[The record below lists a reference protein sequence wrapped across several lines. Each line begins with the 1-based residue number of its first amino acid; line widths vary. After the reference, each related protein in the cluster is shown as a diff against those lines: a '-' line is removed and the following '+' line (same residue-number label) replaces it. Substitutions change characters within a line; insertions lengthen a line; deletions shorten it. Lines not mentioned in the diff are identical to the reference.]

1 MSSLYFQNRL
11 TQKQLQSRQRERVE
25 DLRGAYF
32 RDTTAI
38 LHSYPFRRLKHKTQ
52 VFFAPKNDHICT
64 RIEHVMHVASI
75 SAAIC
80 RALDLDSDLAWAI
93 GFGHDLGHAPFGHV
107 GEEILSKIM
116 KKKGIGTKK
125 FCHEIYSLR
134 VVDSLARYG
143 AGLNLTYA
151 VRDGIINHCGEKHEQ
166 FLEPDFCFRDLSL
179 LVARDQNP
187 ATWEGC
193 VVRMSDKIA
202 YMGRD
207 MEDAKQLGIITS
219 DQIPS
224 SVVNRLGD
232 SNGRIIDTLVN
243 DLITTSLVC
252 GKIGFSDAIYEAF
265 LALKDF
271 NVKNIYRSSMLVSY
285 HTNLERILVT
295 LYDYLEGLFQAFG
308 LDFQKYQSEKNFISV
323 RFAEYLAKMKNFYD
337 QSSSLYEWTILD
349 YIAGMSDD
357 FAIDAV
363 KEIMIPLS
371 FQNQFSV
378 TSFD

>member
-11 TQKQLQSRQRERVE
+11 TPQQLQSRQRERKE

-116 KKKGIGTKK
+116 KKKGIGSQH

-134 VVDSLARYG
+134 VVDLLSRYG

-151 VRDGIINHCGEKHEQ
+151 VRDGIVNHCGEKHEQ
-166 FLEPDFCFRDLSL
+166 FLEPDFSFRDLSTL
-179 LVARDQNP
+179 TSRDHNP

-207 MEDAKQLGIITS
+207 MEDAKQLRIITQ
-219 DQIPS
+219 DQIPPL
-224 SVVNRLGD
+224 VLARLGD
-232 SNGRIIDTLVN
+232 HNGRIIDTLVN
-243 DLITTSLVC
+243 DLITTSLVT

-265 LALKDF
+265 LLLKDF
-271 NVKNIYRSSMLVSY
+271 NVKNIYRSPMLFSF
-285 HTNLERILVT
+285 HTYLERILVT
-295 LYDYLEGLFQAFG
+295 LYEYLESLFQEFH
-308 LDFQKYQSEKNFISV
+308 LDIQKYQREKNFV
-323 RFAEYLAKMKNFYD
+323 AARFGDYLGKMEAFYA
-337 QSSSLYEWTILD
+337 SSPSGFDWAILD
-349 YIAGMSDD
+349 YLAGMSDD
-357 FAIDAV
+357 FALDAV
-363 KEIMIPLS
+363 QELMIPLG
-371 FQNQFSV
+371 FQNQFSI
-378 TSFD
+378 TELD